1 MSEISRN
8 LVSDHPF
15 YLAICKFIKD
25 ELEMYDYR
33 DFYPC
38 WGMLTVCYEILIHDL
53 FKINHRELDNFHKKV
68 PDVKYLDFVTDF
80 VKEYPQQ
87 VKKLFRLI
95 LSLPMCEYET
105 ENVGSCSSSRNKGNL
120 NDHRK
125 QLTDFKYDEKYLTE
139 IDDDEVV
146 STTREIIHRIENCRL
161 EKTMADFAFFKYELI
176 RRDGLL
182 EGFFTDAYLWHLVE
196 PICSVLDTTLNV
208 QRIVYP
214 EQPTI
219 WYKLDPVGVQRCR
232 GGILI
237 SKGSQAYC
245 IIRITKDPL
254 MSTCN
259 DGFFKLVLN
268 HPAKI
273 DQLIYDMLHFKTDL
287 GILTDAYTSVF
298 VRLDLDSFE
307 YNILNLEQ
315 EAHESNIVPIRYMLR
330 DCHSAKPT
338 LRESLL
344 SFIYK
349 SVEEDSK
356 MAKKRDRIQKM
367 EEHLKLLG
375 MAWSGKGFSNL
386 SEQCESE
393 PHGTRTHGLGP
404 VKEKKKKD
412 KVFIDMPNSLE
423 YVWVQNGD
431 LFNTQLVKL
440 EANCL
445 KRFLLEPMDDKE
457 FLVAKVYDPHIIN
470 EDYYRHCSHKEKR
483 EICDDWY
490 SKEKL
495 CYSILSNDP
504 EFNCC
509 YIHQKKGKLMITN
522 EELYIAKGYFN
533 LFRYIEKVPLPKD
546 RETYEKAK
554 KQLDIIHRHG
564 IIHTDIREDN
574 LLYSNEGLVYFI
586 DFAAS
591 MLKKKDFYE
600 DVRFD
605 ANVGY
610 EVDYLKMIFN
620 IS

>member
-1 MSEISRN
+1 MTEISRS
-8 LVSDHPF
+8 LVSDHPL
-15 YLAICKFIKD
+15 YLAMCKFIKD
-25 ELEMYDYR
+25 GLEMYDYR

-38 WGMLTVCYEILIHDL
+38 WGVLTVCYEILIHDL
-53 FKINHRELDNFHKKV
+53 FKVNHRELDNFLKKV
-68 PDVKYLDFVTDF
+68 PDVKYLAFVTDF
-80 VKEYPQQ
+80 VKAYPHQ

-105 ENVGSCSSSRNKGNL
+105 ENVGSCSSSDNKGNS
-120 NDHRK
+120 NDHRR
-125 QLTDFKYDEKYLTE
+125 QLTDFKYDENYLTE
-139 IDDDEVV
+139 MEDDEVV
-146 STTREIIHRIENCRL
+146 STMREIIHRIENDQL
-161 EKTMADFAFFKYELI
+161 EKTLADFAFFRYELI

-182 EGFFTDAYLWHLVE
+182 EGFFRDAYLWHLVE

-208 QRIVYP
+208 QTIVYP

-219 WYKLDPVGVQRCR
+219 WYKLEPVGVQRCR
-232 GGILI
+232 SGILV
-237 SKGSQAYC
+237 SKDSQAYC
-245 IIRITKDPL
+245 IIRVTKDPI

-307 YNILNLEQ
+307 HNILNLKQ
-315 EAHESNIVPIRYMLR
+315 ETHEPNIVPIRYMLR

-356 MAKKRDRIQKM
+356 MEKKRERIQKM
-367 EEHLKLLG
+367 EEHLKLSG
-375 MAWSGKGFSNL
+375 MAWTVEDLSRDI

-393 PHGTRTHGLGP
+393 PRGTLTCDSES
-404 VKEKKKKD
+404 VEKEDKED
-412 KVFIDMPNSLE
+412 KVFIDMPNSCD

-431 LFNTQLVKL
+431 LFNTQLVRL
-440 EANCL
+440 EAICL
-445 KRFLLEPMDDKE
+445 KKFLLEPIDDKE
-457 FLVAKVYDPHIIN
+457 FLIAKVYDPRVIN
-470 EDYYRHCSHKEKR
+470 EDYYRHCSRKEKR

-490 SKEKL
+490 RNEKH
-495 CYSILSNDP
+495 CYSILSKDH
-504 EFNCC
+504 EFNSC
-509 YIHQKKGKLMITN
+509 YIRQKKGQLTVTN
-522 EELYIAKGYFN
+522 EELYIAIGYFN
-533 LFRYIEKVPLPKD
+533 LFRYIENVPLPKD
-546 RETYEKAK
+546 LETYEKAK
-554 KQLDIIHRHG
+554 KQLDIIHRNG
-564 IIHTDIREDN
+564 IIHTDIRKAN
-574 LLYSNEGLVYFI
+574 ILYSKEGLVYFI

-591 MLKKKDFYE
+591 ELKKKDYGDEEFE
-600 DVRFD
+600 ARVE
-605 ANVGY
+605 Y
-610 EVDYLKMIFN
+610 EVDDLKIIFN